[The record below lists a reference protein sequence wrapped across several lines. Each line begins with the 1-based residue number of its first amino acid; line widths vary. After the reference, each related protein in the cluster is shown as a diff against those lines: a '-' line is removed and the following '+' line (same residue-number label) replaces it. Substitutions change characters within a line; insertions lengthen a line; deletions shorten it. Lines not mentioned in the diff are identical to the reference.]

1 MVPPKN
7 QNVLQ
12 VLSWPNINKVHA
24 FSWPLVSM
32 NKSEFKYK
40 SWAVPLTWKCMLF
53 HGHWAASVSSQYHHP
68 GWQVDLSQ
76 QAGGFILLS
85 TQLHF
90 NLNARLEEG
99 PLSPDL
105 WNGDICGPDVRILRP
120 HTGHQDPNHEANVHI
135 VSELVT
141 QDANT
146 LDQFLMVSLLHQTQI
161 TFQHFFESFV
171 TVFAGGDSSQAMIL
185 LNTNKVRQA
194 WRLPTPSEPPP
205 IGQTPGWS
213 KHFFESFVT
222 VSAGRWFQSSDDII

>member
-1 MVPPKN
+1 MVPQKN

-105 WNGDICGPDVRILRP
+105 WNGDICGRAGR
-120 HTGHQDPNHEANVHI
+120 
-135 VSELVT
+135 
-141 QDANT
+141 
-146 LDQFLMVSLLHQTQI
+146 VSLSALWFPLQQW
-161 TFQHFFESFV
+161 
-171 TVFAGGDSSQAMIL
+171 AWPGGPGPISWP
-185 LNTNKVRQA
+185 TP
-194 WRLPTPSEPPP
+194 RLPDLK
-205 IGQTPGWS
+205 GWA
-213 KHFFESFVT
+213 KDDFKAESLLSRKLSHQQDDKSFGGSWCWRRMNDSNYQICSIITIVLEIM
-222 VSAGRWFQSSDDII
+222 RWCKKCLISNKSF

>member
-105 WNGDICGPDVRILRP
+105 WNGDICGRVTRITPEWKWKFGSPHYLQSYHYQPPGSALTKLLTQTCAHSASVPVSWPDKLHSTAHFGKIL
-120 HTGHQDPNHEANVHI
+120 
-135 VSELVT
+135 
-141 QDANT
+141 
-146 LDQFLMVSLLHQTQI
+146 
-161 TFQHFFESFV
+161 
-171 TVFAGGDSSQAMIL
+171 
-185 LNTNKVRQA
+185 
-194 WRLPTPSEPPP
+194 TPSTGL
-205 IGQTPGWS
+205 IFCNNGSHIWNLFNLRFTTGLIR
-213 KHFFESFVT
+213 T
-222 VSAGRWFQSSDDII
+222 IC

>member
-1 MVPPKN
+1 MVPKKN

-105 WNGDICGPDVRILRP
+105 WNGDICGRASPLTYP
-120 HTGHQDPNHEANVHI
+120 QQNCM
-135 VSELVT
+135 
-141 QDANT
+141 T
-146 LDQFLMVSLLHQTQI
+146 LADLWQMVSVI
-161 TFQHFFESFV
+161 
-171 TVFAGGDSSQAMIL
+171 
-185 LNTNKVRQA
+185 N
-194 WRLPTPSEPPP
+194 
-205 IGQTPGWS
+205 TPGAS
-213 KHFFESFVT
+213 LGSLL
-222 VSAGRWFQSSDDII
+222 GRLRDTAACVQR

>member
-1 MVPPKN
+1 MVPQKN

-105 WNGDICGPDVRILRP
+105 WNGDICTRAWPQTTDTEDSDLIHRTKWTSSSP
-120 HTGHQDPNHEANVHI
+120 WSI
-135 VSELVT
+135 VLVFVPFR
-141 QDANT
+141 AVWN
-146 LDQFLMVSLLHQTQI
+146 
-161 TFQHFFESFV
+161 QH
-171 TVFAGGDSSQAMIL
+171 
-185 LNTNKVRQA
+185 
-194 WRLPTPSEPPP
+194 W
-205 IGQTPGWS
+205 W
-213 KHFFESFVT
+213 
-222 VSAGRWFQSSDDII
+222 

>member
-85 TQLHF
+85 MQLHF
-90 NLNARLEEG
+90 NLNTRLEEG

-105 WNGDICGPDVRILRP
+105 WNRDICGQDLGVW
-120 HTGHQDPNHEANVHI
+120 TGG
-135 VSELVT
+135 
-141 QDANT
+141 
-146 LDQFLMVSLLHQTQI
+146 LLLKEI
-161 TFQHFFESFV
+161 
-171 TVFAGGDSSQAMIL
+171 
-185 LNTNKVRQA
+185 
-194 WRLPTPSEPPP
+194 TPS
-205 IGQTPGWS
+205 WL
-213 KHFFESFVT
+213 
-222 VSAGRWFQSSDDII
+222 QSLPVPSRQPQKIIYIYIYIYIFNPYPHHQN